1 MERSAP
7 MSLFSK
13 KKLPPRVAPTF
24 TDMRIAQE
32 QLPAETLAA
41 LTEEGILFLQPKKLS
56 QWALS
61 TLLMH
66 DDKELTILPQDAGAK
81 EFKGKKYISQIHI
94 PINLMDALIGRGD
107 PDNLLLHFNTWE
119 LTRLRVLD
127 FENGDDKSGLLGFL
141 MEEQGV
147 QEKDF
152 PALVVPDYTGKNGP
166 PGEHFNLYVLL
177 HPQPYNGLDYIVLGE
192 FPPLAQ
198 PVLHGIDKALIE
210 TGKIFNRGKAVPALV
225 RVIRGEKGTRS
236 RFYLPREVVEAT
248 GWWGDEVEGIPS
260 SLPHE
265 NI

>member
-81 EFKGKKYISQIHI
+81 EFKGKKYIPDSHTYQSH
-94 PINLMDALIGRGD
+94 GRAY
-107 PDNLLLHFNTWE
+107 W
-119 LTRLRVLD
+119 
-127 FENGDDKSGLLGFL
+127 
-141 MEEQGV
+141 
-147 QEKDF
+147 
-152 PALVVPDYTGKNGP
+152 
-166 PGEHFNLYVLL
+166 
-177 HPQPYNGLDYIVLGE
+177 
-192 FPPLAQ
+192 
-198 PVLHGIDKALIE
+198 
-210 TGKIFNRGKAVPALV
+210 
-225 RVIRGEKGTRS
+225 
-236 RFYLPREVVEAT
+236 
-248 GWWGDEVEGIPS
+248 
-260 SLPHE
+260 
-265 NI
+265 

>member
-1 MERSAP
+1 

-13 KKLPPRVAPTF
+13 KLPMRVAPTF
-24 TDMRIAQE
+24 IDMRIAQE
-32 QLPAETLAA
+32 QLPPETLAA
-41 LTEEGILFLQPKKLS
+41 LTKIGVFMLQPKKLS

-66 DDKELTILPQDAGAK
+66 DDTELTILPQDAGAK
-81 EFKGKKYISQIHI
+81 EFKGKKSISQIHI
-94 PINLMDALIGRGD
+94 PLNLMDALIGKGD
-107 PDNLLLHFNTWE
+107 PDNLLLRFDAWE

-147 QEKDF
+147 QERDF

-177 HPQPYNGLDYIVLGE
+177 HPQPYNGLDYIVVGE

-198 PVLHGIDKALIE
+198 PVLGGIDKALIE
-210 TGKIFNRGKAVPALV
+210 AGRIFNRGKAVPGFV
-225 RVIRGEKGTRS
+225 RVFRGEKGRTRS

-248 GWWGDEVEGIPS
+248 GWWGDEIEGIPS